1 MEKQQ
6 QQRQQQ
12 SPIIP
17 IVPNESR
24 PTPTQFSTFQQTK
37 KAKGESPVNI
47 WKQDI
52 NNIWGKLGTF
62 KLLGLRSTASINTT
76 KKQMYKPDICMNN
89 TAYKQCD

>member
-47 WKQDI
+47 
-52 NNIWGKLGTF
+52 
-62 KLLGLRSTASINTT
+62 
-76 KKQMYKPDICMNN
+76 
-89 TAYKQCD
+89 